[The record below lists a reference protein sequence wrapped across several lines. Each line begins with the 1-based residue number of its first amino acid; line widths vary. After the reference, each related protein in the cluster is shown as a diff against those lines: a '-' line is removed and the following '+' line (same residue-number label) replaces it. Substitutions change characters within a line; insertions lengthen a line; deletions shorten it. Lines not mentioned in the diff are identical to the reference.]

1 MICLTISRLRLCACL
16 LFAWLATP
24 LFAHEFWIAPEKYQ
38 LAPGEPLIAQFKN
51 GENFKGIN
59 LGFFDRRSERF
70 EWVIGDKTEP
80 LSPRQGNIPVLDM
93 AVPGEGLMV
102 IAHETTASKITYKT
116 WDEFQAFADHKD
128 FPDIRARH
136 LARGLP
142 EDGFAESY
150 TRHVKALVGIGSAEG
165 ADRALGLETEFV
177 ALANPY
183 TDPLSDGLP
192 VQLFYQ
198 GAPRV
203 DAQIEIFDRAK
214 DGSVSVTLIRTDAEG
229 RATVP
234 VQSGH
239 TYLLDAVALRP
250 SPDDADTVWDT
261 LWAALTFQ
269 IP

>member
-1 MICLTISRLRLCACL
+1 MCL
-16 LFAWLATP
+16 LFAGLATP

-38 LAPGEPLIAQFKN
+38 LSQGDTLIAQFKN

-59 LGFFDRRSERF
+59 LGFFERRSERF
-70 EWVIGDKTEP
+70 EWIIGDRTEP

-93 AVPGEGLMV
+93 VVPEDGLMV
-102 IAHETTASKITYKT
+102 IAHETTASKITYRT

-128 FPDIRARH
+128 FPDIRERH
-136 LARGLP
+136 VARGLP
-142 EDGFAESY
+142 EDGFVESY
-150 TRHVKALVGIGSAEG
+150 TRHAKALVGLGSATG

-183 TDPLSDGLP
+183 AAPMSETFP

-198 GAPRV
+198 GQPRA
-203 DAQIEIFDRAK
+203 DAQIEIFDRAT
-214 DGSVSVTLIRTDAEG
+214 DGTVTVTLARTDSEG
-229 RATVP
+229 RASIP
-234 VQSGH
+234 IQAGH
-239 TYLLDAVALRP
+239 EYLLDAVVLRE
-250 SPDDADTVWDT
+250 SPEGSDTAWDT